1 MAGARRAPPEDCYLI
16 EGDVLF
22 EENALRYLSLVDA
35 PDVAAVA
42 SFDPPIQGSIALL
55 SDRGFIAGLRMN
67 QTAEKLSENQLRLFK
82 TMNLFRFAAPTL
94 RSKIVPA
101 LDNIISSGGILAY
114 TEELLTH
121 LIERGVLQLAVARC
135 LKWCEIDTEGDLRT
149 AERTFAREAPIGSV
163 MSGRRQNEEGQ
174 MLKYLWDPAN
184 VITTGGIIF
193 SSVSLFFAVLGR
205 LELAVAAALWA
216 VLSDHLDGVVATR
229 IKNRDPNVAKMGK
242 SLDGF
247 GDILYGAVLLAVIV
261 MQVSHASLIGV
272 PTATALLIAGA
283 IRLSYFA
290 NFGKSSDGRFLGV
303 PLSYDIPLMAVAFVA
318 RPFFADE
325 LFVALTVSIFLVLAG
340 LHVASIRVP
349 SPNTAL
355 YVTISIFAIV
365 ASTTL
370 ALRGLN

>member
-1 MAGARRAPPEDCYLI
+1 
-16 EGDVLF
+16 
-22 EENALRYLSLVDA
+22 
-35 PDVAAVA
+35 
-42 SFDPPIQGSIALL
+42 
-55 SDRGFIAGLRMN
+55 
-67 QTAEKLSENQLRLFK
+67 
-82 TMNLFRFAAPTL
+82 
-94 RSKIVPA
+94 
-101 LDNIISSGGILAY
+101 
-114 TEELLTH
+114 
-121 LIERGVLQLAVARC
+121 
-135 LKWCEIDTEGDLRT
+135 
-149 AERTFAREAPIGSV
+149 
-163 MSGRRQNEEGQ
+163 